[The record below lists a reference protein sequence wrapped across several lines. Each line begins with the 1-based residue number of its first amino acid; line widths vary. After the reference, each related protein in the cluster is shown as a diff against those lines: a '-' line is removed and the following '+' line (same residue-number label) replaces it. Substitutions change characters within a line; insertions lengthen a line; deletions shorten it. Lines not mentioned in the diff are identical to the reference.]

1 MRKTLPD
8 VLAVSSTLDFSYF
21 FTRIFKRERYIPS
34 CLTTGLPEVESG
46 GVCGWSRD
54 LGIEDRNSVD
64 AFLGRKVSLLMTA
77 PTPSILDLAGG
88 EPRTS

>member
-1 MRKTLPD
+1 MYELRRVKRGIGEHSRET
-8 VLAVSSTLDFSYF
+8 VLEADE
-21 FTRIFKRERYIPS
+21 KDPS

-54 LGIEDRNSVD
+54 LGTEERNSAD

-77 PTPSILDLAGG
+77 PTPSMLDLDRGD
-88 EPRTS
+88 PRNS